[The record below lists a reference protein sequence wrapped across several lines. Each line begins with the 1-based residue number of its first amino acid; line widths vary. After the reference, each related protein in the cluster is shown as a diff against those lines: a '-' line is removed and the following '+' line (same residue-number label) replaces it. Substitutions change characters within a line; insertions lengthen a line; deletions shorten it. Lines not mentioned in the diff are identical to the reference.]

1 MIKNMINKFKYL
13 IFLISFSIIIIFWI
27 LNLSYSKNSYPQNI
41 EQTKVTSISQED
53 SIRCLNELVADIEL
67 LLNQSLN
74 SKTKYSVLIYSL
86 DQKKMIFSKYPD
98 LMLTPASIT
107 KMFTTFTAFSE
118 LGADYKVQTSV
129 YTDASEIKDSILNG
143 NIYIVGYG
151 DALFQSDDLNNLV
164 QKITENG
171 IKYINGNI
179 IADGSFFDGKYY
191 RKDYSGDRDE
201 VEATPPIS
209 ALAINNNTASIVVK
223 GGAYVQVIPLSYT
236 LQAISKLNTNTIK
249 NKKSKIIQDKRKK
262 TKNTTSLIYNNHS
275 LKLKHIN
282 NHELIQNGGDKHVTR
297 PYKKKSRITISSNL
311 NERGIQLFYING
323 SIPKGKEFTYYYPLL
338 KPELAVGGALKY
350 NLNTNGIV
358 LKGEIV
364 EPKSNLLSEY
374 KNYKHLATFER
385 PLTEII
391 YPLVK
396 NSNNYLAECVF
407 KIIGAK
413 LQLTADNARSARLAI
428 TRAFSKIGI
437 FNPTCILNDGSGLS
451 RNNKVTA
458 SAVLSILENAAKLN
472 FADKFDSSLSV
483 AGFDGTLKERMKG
496 TLAEFNL
503 HAKTGTLRDVSG
515 LAGYVYTLDGERL
528 AFVMLFNGP
537 YVSNYKEIEN
547 KIGQLLAQFFY
558 YNLEN

>member
-1 MIKNMINKFKYL
+1 MKNKFRFL
-13 IFLISFSIIIIFWI
+13 IFLFSFTIIIIFWI
-27 LNLSYSKNSYPQNI
+27 LNLSYSKNSNPQNV
-41 EQTKVTSISQED
+41 EETKIISISQED
-53 SIRCLNELVADIEL
+53 SIRCLNQLAADIEL

-86 DQKKMIFSKYPD
+86 DQKKIIFSKYPD

-107 KMFTTFTAFSE
+107 KMFTTFTALSE
-118 LGADYKVQTSV
+118 LGADYKVQTCI
-129 YTDASEIKDSILNG
+129 YTDASEIKDSVLNG

-151 DALFQSDDLNNLV
+151 DALFQSSDLDTLV
-164 QKITENG
+164 KKIAEKG
-171 IKYINGNI
+171 IKQINGNI

-191 RKDYSGDRDE
+191 RKDYSGDNDE
-201 VEATPPIS
+201 VEETPPIS
-209 ALAINNNTASIVVK
+209 ALAINNNTATIIVN
-223 GGAYVQVIPLSYT
+223 GGINVQVLPLSFT
-236 LQAISKLNTNTIK
+236 LQAVSKFYSTSGKK
-249 NKKSKIIQDKRKK
+249 NKIIPNKQKK
-262 TKNTTSLIYNNHS
+262 TKKTKKAASIINKKNTFN
-275 LKLKHIN
+275 IN
-282 NHELIQNGGDKHVTR
+282 PFKNYELIQNGGDVPVPP
-297 PYKKKSRITISSNL
+297 PYKNKRRLTISSNL
-311 NERGIQLFYING
+311 NEKGIQLFYVYG
-323 SIPKGKEFTYYYPLL
+323 SIPKGKEFTYFYPLL

-350 NLNTNGIV
+350 KLVKNGIFV
-358 LKGEIV
+358 TGDIV
-364 EPKSNLLSEY
+364 EPKSYLLSDY
-374 KNYKHLATFER
+374 RNYKQLATFER

-396 NSNNYLAECVF
+396 NSNNYLAESIF
-407 KIIGAK
+407 KMIGAK
-413 LQLTADNARSARLAI
+413 LQLTPDNARSARLAI

-437 FNPTCILNDGSGLS
+437 LNPTFIINDGSGLS

-458 SAVLSILENAAKLN
+458 TSVLNILENAAKLN

-483 AGFDGTLKERMKG
+483 AGFDGTLKARMKG

-515 LAGYVYTLDGERL
+515 LAGYVYTLDCERL

-547 KIGQLLAQFFY
+547 QIGQILAQFFY